1 MDKSSRGKRKLLLVS
16 CAGLDM
22 NLVQRS
28 KALAKMCF
36 QPLQPVF
43 PAVTCTAQA
52 TMRTGLPPAENGI
65 LCNGRYD
72 RQECRVTFW
81 SQSAKL
87 MPRQRLW
94 DNLRSRG
101 GRVAVLFHQQSL
113 GDTADIVLS
122 PAPIHKHGGGMV
134 EAFQAK
140 PARLPEELGQA
151 VSSTFHL
158 RHYWGPLASA
168 EAGAYCAE
176 ATAAVMELYAPELVM
191 TYLPDM
197 DYCLQ
202 REGPQGKHVE
212 SELGQLAN
220 HIRYLLDAADELG
233 YEAVIWGDYS
243 IVPVS
248 RVVYPNRA
256 LLKAGLF
263 AVREV
268 NGRQYQN
275 LYEAKAFAMT
285 DHQVA
290 HVFVEDGV
298 HIPQVQVLLA
308 SLPGVAATL
317 TPEEAGLSHPNC
329 GELVLLAEA
338 DSWFAYQWW
347 DDDRTAPDYA
357 NHVDIH
363 SKIGYDPCELFW
375 EIPFFSTATDCGR
388 VRGSHGRA
396 DAPASFHA
404 SHGIDLLY
412 SANTLPELAAMI
424 KDEVIG

>member
-16 CAGLDM
+16 CAGLDLC
-22 NLVQRS
+22 LVQRS
-28 KALAKMCF
+28 KILAKMRF

-52 TMRTGLPPAENGI
+52 TMRTGLLPAENGI

-72 RQECRVTFW
+72 RKECKVTFW

-87 MPRQRLW
+87 MPQPRIW

-122 PAPIHKHGGGMV
+122 PAPVHKHGGGMA
-134 EAFQAK
+134 EAFHAK
-140 PARLPEELGQA
+140 PASLPAELRRMA
-151 VSSTFHL
+151 TETFRL

-212 SELGQLAN
+212 LELDLLAN

-233 YEAVIWGDYS
+233 YESVFWGDYS

-248 RVVYPNRA
+248 RVVYPNKA
-256 LLKAGLF
+256 LLASGLF

-268 NGRQYQN
+268 NGRQYPN

-285 DHQVA
+285 DHQVT
-290 HVFVEDGV
+290 HVFVNDKAL
-298 HIPQVQVLLA
+298 IPQVQELLA
-308 SLPGVAATL
+308 SLPGVAAAL
-317 TPEEAGLSHPNC
+317 TPEEAGLSHTNC

-338 DSWFAYQWW
+338 DSWFAYKWW

-375 EIPFFSTATDCGR
+375 KIPFFSTATDCNL

-396 DAPASFHA
+396 DAPAAFYA
-404 SHGIDLLY
+404 SQGIDLLY
-412 SANTLPELAAMI
+412 NANTLPELAAMI